1 MTAKGER
8 AMPWYEI
15 LFKYS
20 IFESGDSAWSL
31 LIVSTYFGTFLQAV
45 LGQPGANFG
54 WAVTVG
60 ALVVAVASPLLG
72 AAADHSGRRQP
83 YLRFFTFAVVG
94 LTAALGFTNTVWMA
108 MALFILAYIAV
119 NGAFTFFTAMLPA
132 VSTEKNV
139 STVVSMSVGIG
150 YAGGLACMLVLGR
163 LVPTDQQAGRI
174 FLPMA
179 IAYLLFALPALY
191 LAPDFE
197 RKSSHTLDIRA
208 AYGRVA
214 QTFHEARRHRLLFR
228 FLVADFL
235 YENAVASVI
244 TLMGLYS
251 RNIMGFSAS
260 ELTALFGPALVVSM
274 LSAWFIFGPLVRA
287 IGPKQSVL
295 IDLGVWLL
303 LFALTLLIRPGTVLN
318 LGPVHLGTK
327 ALFTIAVAPLAG
339 MGLAGIWSSSRV
351 LMTAL
356 TPVEKSGE
364 FWGLYSLSGRSASVL
379 GDLTWTTILTLLGE
393 QLFGYQIAIVALA
406 VYVIAGGL
414 IVVTLPDARP
424 SAANFVAV

>member
-1 MTAKGER
+1 
-8 AMPWYEI
+8 MPWYEI

-45 LGQPGANFG
+45 LKQPGASFG
-54 WAVTVG
+54 WAVTIG

-83 YLRFFTFAVVG
+83 YLRVFTFAVVV
-94 LTAALGFTNTVWMA
+94 LTAALGFTSTVWVA

-139 STVVSMSVGIG
+139 STVISMSVGIG
-150 YAGGLACMLVLGR
+150 YAGGLACMLLLGK

-179 IAYLLFALPALY
+179 IAYLLFAFPAMY
-191 LAPDFE
+191 LSPDFE
-197 RKSSHTLDIRA
+197 RKSTHTLDIRA
-208 AYGRVA
+208 AYKRIA
-214 QTFHEARRHRLLFR
+214 QTFREARQHRLLFR
-228 FLVADFL
+228 FLVGDFL

-251 RNIMGFSAS
+251 RNIMGFSAG
-260 ELTALFGPALVVSM
+260 ELTALFGPALIVSM
-274 LSAWFIFGPLVRA
+274 LSAWFIFGPMVRA
-287 IGPKQSVL
+287 IGPKKSVL

-303 LFALTLLIRPGTVLN
+303 LFALTLLIKPGTVLAM
-318 LGPVHLGTK
+318 GSIHLESK

-339 MGLAGIWSSSRV
+339 MGLAGVWSSSRV

-364 FWGLYSLSGRSASVL
+364 FWGLYNLSGRSASVL

-393 QLFGYQIAIVALA
+393 QLFGYQVAIVALA

-414 IVVTLPDARP
+414 IIITLPDVRP
-424 SAANFVAV
+424 SAANFVAH